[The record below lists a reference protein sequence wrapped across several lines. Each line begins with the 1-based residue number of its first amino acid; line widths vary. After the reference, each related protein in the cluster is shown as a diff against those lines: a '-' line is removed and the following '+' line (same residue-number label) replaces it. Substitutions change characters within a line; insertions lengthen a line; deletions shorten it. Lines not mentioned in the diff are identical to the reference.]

1 MSRSYELLR
10 LADRGKQLFQTMDP
24 TPSRAYAKRHDLV
37 GKGLPQEEVVLV
49 QRLFLTPGESAP
61 RVVAFCGVEDGD
73 LSSNVCAR
81 AGEILAAQ
89 QAGKVCLVDA
99 NPYASSLGQHFGADG
114 EPGFVDAIF
123 RQNTAHTLARE
134 MPTGNLW
141 LLGIGSGDFR
151 THVNFTFDRLKNCV
165 SDLRA
170 EFGYVLIDAPPV
182 NVYADILSIGKVADG
197 VILVLKSNSTRREAA
212 LRAKTSLTAA
222 NIKLFG
228 AVLTDRTFPIP
239 DSIYRR
245 I

>member
-1 MSRSYELLR
+1 
-10 LADRGKQLFQTMDP
+10 MDP
-24 TPSRAYAKRHDLV
+24 TPSPVNAKRQDPV
-37 GKGLPQEEVVLV
+37 GKGLPQEEVALV
-49 QRLFLTPGESAP
+49 QRLFITPGESAP
-61 RVVAFCGVEDGD
+61 RAVVFCGVEDGD

-99 NPYASSLGQHFGADG
+99 NPYASSLGHHFGADG

-123 RQNTAHTLARE
+123 QQNTAHTLARE
-134 MPTGNLW
+134 MPPGNLW
-141 LLGIGSGDFR
+141 LLGIGTEAFR
-151 THVNFTFDRLKNCV
+151 RQVNFTFDRLKNCL
-165 SDLRA
+165 SNLRA

-182 NVYADILSIGKVADG
+182 NIYADILSIGKVADG
-197 VILVLKSNSTRREAA
+197 VIIVLKSNSTRREAA

-222 NIKLFG
+222 NVKLLG